1 MVTGWRADGRRGWK
15 VLGGRNAKEVP
26 VPVRAPH
33 ARGPEGAGSFFARPT
48 RILQALLVGAGVGVL
63 GAGAGVVSAG
73 YGSGGSGLGLG
84 APTPAGATT
93 SHVKTVTVSTA
104 KVAHIGTVLTT
115 GSGLTLYRFGADPA
129 GSSVCTGGCAK
140 IWPPFFAAKG
150 AHIKGPKGLKGL
162 SLIEVGTHWQVA
174 FHHVALYRF
183 EGDKKKG
190 QANGQNIGHT
200 WFAVLK
206 SGVPPATAAG
216 AAGATAGTP
225 TTSAPSSTTTN
236 PPAPTTATPGS
247 HSSTNS
253 APIQTPAP
261 QPTTPPTSPPTT
273 PRTSPPTTPPTSPPP
288 PPTTTT
294 TAPPS
299 GGGVNF

>member
-1 MVTGWRADGRRGWK
+1 MVTGRRAHGRSGRE

-26 VPVRAPH
+26 VRAPH
-33 ARGPEGAGSFFARPT
+33 ARGPAGAGSFFARRT
-48 RILQALLVGAGVGVL
+48 RILLALLVGVGVGVGAGVGV
-63 GAGAGVVSAG
+63 G
-73 YGSGGSGLGLG
+73 YGSGLGLG
-84 APTPAGATT
+84 ASAPAGATS

-104 KVAHIGTVLTT
+104 KVAHVGTVLTT

-162 SLIEVGTHWQVA
+162 SLIEVGGHWQVA

-190 QANGQNIGHT
+190 QANGQNVAHM

-206 SGVPPATAAG
+206 SGIPAATAV
-216 AAGATAGTP
+216 GATAGTP
-225 TTSAPSSTTTN
+225 TTSSASSTTTT
-236 PPAPTTATPGS
+236 PTTSTTTTQGS
-247 HSSTNS
+247 RSGANS
-253 APIQTPAP
+253 APAQTPAT
-261 QPTTPPTSPPTT
+261 QATIPPTAPPTT
-273 PRTSPPTTPPTSPPP
+273 PRTSPPPTPPTSPPPPPPP

-299 GGGVNF
+299 GGGVSF